1 MAINLADRSSQPLY
15 KEVEQEIMHCLA
27 RGEWKPGDRLPS
39 EQVLADRF
47 GVAVFTLRAGVQ
59 KLAEAGILLRRQGKG
74 TFVALH
80 RTRPYR
86 NQYLRLYSADG
97 MKANWDRELV
107 SVAKASANE
116 EIANVLRL
124 GEGVAARAIYQVL
137 FMLRSG
143 GSVVGYVES
152 AMSAKLFRGVTES
165 LLRDTVDNLYAV
177 FQESFGVNVIGIEE
191 HVRAT
196 TAGRLGAR
204 RIAIN
209 ASDPVLRVER
219 VAYTYND
226 MPVEYR
232 RYNVRADRYYYCFA
246 PDS

>member
-1 MAINLADRSSQPLY
+1 MAINLADRSCQPLY

-39 EQVLADRF
+39 EQLLADRF

-59 KLAEAGILLRRQGKG
+59 KLADAGILLRRQGKG

-86 NQYLRLYSADG
+86 NQYLRIYSADG

-219 VAYTYND
+219 VAYTYNA

-232 RYNVRADRYYYCFA
+232 RYNVRED
-246 PDS
+246 